1 MMFDKFN
8 GKKSEKKPMALRE
21 KILVGILLFSCV
33 IGGYLML
40 RVKDQTTQR
49 AVWKEMLEESRQ
61 DVRRTKIKRAGNK
74 DIRRLNKEL
83 ADLVEKTITEEE
95 AVAGIESGF
104 IDLTSNKAIAKMRS
118 QLTSLAKSHDLR
130 MASVTQADQDL
141 SGFTDG
147 RQPQLVKFLERPAF
161 NIMLYGKYHD
171 LLVFIEHLETLESRV
186 VVTKI
191 SVAPRAESDG
201 LNIKLIMSF

>member
-1 MMFDKFN
+1 MFDKSK
-8 GKKSEKKPMALRE
+8 GEKKPMALRE
-21 KILVGILLFSCV
+21 KALVGILLISCV

-49 AVWKEMLEESRQ
+49 AVWKEILEESRQ
-61 DVRRTKIKRAGNK
+61 DVRKTKIKRAGNK
-74 DIRRLNKEL
+74 DIKRLNKEL
-83 ADLVEKTITEEE
+83 AGLIEKTIIEEE

-104 IDLTSNKAIAKMRS
+104 IDLNSKKAIAKMRS
-118 QLTSLAKSHDLR
+118 QLTSLAKSHELR

-147 RQPQLVKFLERPAF
+147 RQPQLMKFLERPAF
-161 NIMLYGKYHD
+161 DIMLYGKYHD
-171 LLVFIEHLETLESRV
+171 FLVFVERLETLENRV
-186 VVTKI
+186 VVTKV
-191 SVAPRAESDG
+191 SVRPRPEGDG

>member
-1 MMFDKFN
+1 MFDKSK
-8 GKKSEKKPMALRE
+8 GKKTEKKPMALRE
-21 KILVGILLFSCV
+21 KVLVGILIISCV

-61 DVRRTKIKRAGNK
+61 DVRKTKIKRAGNK
-74 DIRRLNKEL
+74 DIKRLNKEL
-83 ADLVEKTITEEE
+83 AGLTEKTIIEEE

-104 IDLTSNKAIAKMRS
+104 IDLNSKKAIAKMRS
-118 QLTSLAKSHDLR
+118 QLTSLAKSHELR

-147 RQPQLVKFLERPAF
+147 RQPQLMKFLERPAF
-161 NIMLYGKYHD
+161 DIMLYGKYHD
-171 LLVFIEHLETLESRV
+171 FLVFVERLETLENRV
-186 VVTKI
+186 VVTKV
-191 SVAPRAESDG
+191 SVTPRPEGDG